1 MGAHCLSILG
11 KTAGLLRV
19 RSGGGGASADTAT
32 GFVPRVAPEELKP
45 VLSRLVRF
53 ESLESADAGQA
64 IEQLRVMAQRGG
76 LFLTASEIQRCLKQY
91 PMIDDAGGRMDCTR
105 AYEFAAKLHW
115 DHIHDQLGEMQDSKR
130 KLGPTVYMTFLEE
143 LIECLIRSK
152 DGAESFQIPVVLAE
166 ELLLKVLD
174 PTVHSLRFLAL
185 GRRTLEGVLDYCDAR
200 SIADGIEAEFGA
212 GNGGG
217 ASEFYPTIAV
227 DPAVVEYL
235 RAEFGMVRGFV
246 EDVEALF
253 DSNENT
259 SGVSP
264 DDVERKRTHILDYLE
279 ALLSVMQRHDCPPIR
294 AACMQR
300 LGEMRRKLN
309 EEPDQ
314 PILLEA
320 AALFDAQAEKETG
333 LGLDMLASR
342 RHKDAEECRAAD

>member
-1 MGAHCLSILG
+1 MSILG
-11 KTAGLLRV
+11 KTAAFLHVG
-19 RSGGGGASADTAT
+19 SGGADDAT
-32 GFVPRVAPEELKP
+32 TGIVPRVAPEELKP

-53 ESLESADAGQA
+53 ETLDSPEAGEA
-64 IEQLRVMAQRGG
+64 IAELREMARRGG

-91 PMIDDAGGRMDCTR
+91 PMVDDSGIDLDCTH

-152 DGAESFQIPVVLAE
+152 DGVESFQIPVVLAE

-174 PTVHSLRFLAL
+174 PTVHTLRFLAL

-200 SIADGIEAEFGA
+200 SAADEIQAEFGA

-217 ASEFYPTIAV
+217 ASIFYPTIAV
-227 DPAVVEYL
+227 EPAVVEYL
-235 RAEFGMVRGFV
+235 RVEFDMVRGFV
-246 EDVEALF
+246 EEVQGLF
-253 DSNENT
+253 DANETT
-259 SGVSP
+259 SAVAP
-264 DDVERKRTHILDYLE
+264 ADVERKRTHILDYLE

-309 EEPDQ
+309 REPDQ
-314 PILLEA
+314 PILADA
-320 AALFDAQAEKETG
+320 ATLFDAQAEKESE
-333 LGLDMLASR
+333 LGLEILASR
-342 RHKDAEECRAAD
+342 HHKAAEECRAPD